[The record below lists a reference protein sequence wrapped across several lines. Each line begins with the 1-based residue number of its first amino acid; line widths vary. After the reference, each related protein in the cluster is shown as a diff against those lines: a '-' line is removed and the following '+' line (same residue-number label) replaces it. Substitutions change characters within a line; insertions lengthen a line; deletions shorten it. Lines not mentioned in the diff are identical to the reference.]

1 MSINAWGHGH
11 PWPQTH
17 WLTPTDSLNDNYLGY
32 FATDAILIHPNR
44 DVLYCKT
51 QRNKGK
57 KEGKE
62 SGEQHTWL
70 IKGQGCLREGEGK
83 TEKCLFMAALM
94 ETQYSF
100 ICSRY
105 TLVSIFNAPSRSS
118 SWRCAALNSE
128 TNPPRLFCALLTHSS
143 GFLLTAESR
152 AIS

>member
-1 MSINAWGHGH
+1 M
-11 PWPQTH
+11 
-17 WLTPTDSLNDNYLGY
+17 LEDMVTPDHKHIDSLPLTHSMIIIWVISPQMQFWY
-32 FATDAILIHPNR
+32 
-44 DVLYCKT
+44 T
-51 QRNKGK
+51 QTEMCCTVKHRGIREK

-143 GFLLTAESR
+143 RFLLTAESR